1 MFTRN
6 DAEKEKEKRRTRC
19 VRTQKNRRCRESYS
33 PEQVFVWNK
42 LNFLYYP
49 PPCHPLLLKTPQ
61 PFLKHDLCLILS
73 IIAFLQGTVLG
84 KIEFEGQP
92 VEMTDPNVRNLVAEV
107 STKVSRPSHEEL
119 HSKVLQACA
128 TLTLTSLSLL
138 FPFDGLFYL
147 NFFIRK
153 SKCMGK
159 AILSKSWPS
168 TAGSST
174 TSSGCSS
181 RWHTRYANGHL
192 AAHEPRLNQS

>member
-1 MFTRN
+1 MLTKIIRDKVGHFSRFCRHGDYTDERSCLHGTMQ
-6 DAEKEKEKRRTRC
+6 KKKKKRGGQGVSEHKRTAAGE
-19 VRTQKNRRCRESYS
+19 NRILQSKSLSEINEISCTTS
-33 PEQVFVWNK
+33 P
-42 LNFLYYP
+42 P
-49 PPCHPLLLKTPQ
+49 PLLLKTPQ

-138 FPFDGLFYL
+138 FPADGLFYF
-147 NFFIRK
+147 NFF
-153 SKCMGK
+153 
-159 AILSKSWPS
+159 
-168 TAGSST
+168 
-174 TSSGCSS
+174 
-181 RWHTRYANGHL
+181 Y
-192 AAHEPRLNQS
+192 